1 MTGGCRYFKKT
12 ETMGLS
18 AEACFK
24 CAGFGEKGRYTQG
37 GQNKIEIFGRMIMKV
52 IRQIGSLAFVLG
64 LFVVVFAGV
73 PWHVMVEDDPVVPW
87 WLRIAV
93 FCLLGGILVVL
104 ATLAIEQTRQKGVV
118 EPPLPAEAESTVLML
133 NSTEVPGRKTSEILG
148 LVQGHTVFAIWLGKD
163 LSALVRLIL
172 GGELTEY
179 TEMMG
184 NARQRATNRM
194 LDQAAKMQADAVINV
209 RYMTTSVVGSAAEL
223 LVYGTAVKLS
233 D

>member
-1 MTGGCRYFKKT
+1 
-12 ETMGLS
+12 
-18 AEACFK
+18 
-24 CAGFGEKGRYTQG
+24 
-37 GQNKIEIFGRMIMKV
+37 MKAL
-52 IRQIGSLAFVLG
+52 RQIGSLVFVLG
-64 LFVVVFAGV
+64 LFVSVFAGV
-73 PWHVMVEDDPVVPW
+73 PWHIMVSDNPVVPW

-104 ATLAIEQTRQKGVV
+104 VTLALEQKISTRPADRPVQIE
-118 EPPLPAEAESTVLML
+118 SDHTVLL
-133 NSTEVPGRKTSEILG
+133 SNFDVLPGREITEILG

-163 LSALVRLIL
+163 LSAIVRLIL

-184 NARQRATNRM
+184 SARSTAAERM
-194 LDQAAKMQADAVINV
+194 TAKAAEMGADAVINV

-233 D
+233 